1 MTDGQI
7 RKFRQDT
14 LAEKWPERCRT
25 GTRCHQ
31 CENELEAYYCE
42 ERIYLVRC
50 TQCGNVTI
58 VGAGSPKNAA
68 HNAGGF
74 ERE

>member
-1 MTDGQI
+1 MAETTKCPWCDDKKTGVAVYGI
-7 RKFRQDT
+7 RI
-14 LAEKWPERCRT
+14 
-25 GTRCHQ
+25 
-31 CENELEAYYCE
+31 LEDCGM
-42 ERIYLVRC
+42 
-50 TQCGNVTI
+50 QCGNVTI